1 MKAVLIDSFGGV
13 EGLKI
18 GEVEKPTPGK
28 GQVLIKTVATS
39 VNRPDIIQRQGN
51 YPPLKGDEEVDAI
64 RAAAH
69 EDINLITILPAAN
82 EPGLQVQAKDGSW
95 IEVPC
100 DFGNL
105 IVNIGDMLQEAS
117 GGYFPSTTHRVV
129 NPDGADMTKS
139 RISLPLFL
147 HPRPDVVL
155 SERHTAG
162 SYLQER
168 LRELG
173 VI

>member
-1 MKAVLIDSFGGV
+1 
-13 EGLKI
+13 
-18 GEVEKPTPGK
+18 
-28 GQVLIKTVATS
+28 
-39 VNRPDIIQRQGN
+39 
-51 YPPLKGDEEVDAI
+51 
-64 RAAAH
+64 
-69 EDINLITILPAAN
+69 
-82 EPGLQVQAKDGSW
+82 LQVQAKDGSW